1 MNKIGDIKTKIKFA
15 FFPVKMTNRLK
26 GNDFIW
32 FKKYINIFEYKQ
44 MTGRRMLPIEGIASE
59 DGKAVYDKRF
69 SKYKTYTY
77 EKWVRVNRYKK

>member
-32 FKKYINIFEYKQ
+32 FKKYINIFGYKQ
-44 MTGRRMLPIEGIASE
+44 MTGSRRLPIEGIASE